1 MPFRSPQGTHRPATR
16 LPRSQAAALLLC
28 LCASH
33 LSGCESVLEATE
45 FQPAA
50 PAPARTAWSGPVMI
64 DGDIGEWPREVV
76 ATADDA
82 YLYLRFSVG
91 EGGQALQASDQTVT
105 IHLDLDGN
113 GGTGFSMLDPVDAA
127 GMGVDLEVEFSP
139 RNDKGSFDRG
149 AAAYV
154 VDGAGARTR
163 IPVAGLDLLFTPT
176 HASAW
181 YEARISRH
189 VATGTDTSAL
199 EAPGAWE
206 GVITLRDASGS
217 LRGWSDAFSADKPQ
231 ASEQPPLSNSVLPPR
246 PAGAIRV
253 LNWNIH
259 RNNPEKDAA
268 PFARIIEVVRPDVI
282 LLQEWDAKTPEQI
295 ARWFH
300 ENLDS
305 PTETWHAL
313 SGRTWGV
320 AVVSPYPITPLI
332 KDGITFPHDGRDHN
346 ARLVSGVVA
355 LPVGDIVVASTHLK
369 CCGSASSPE
378 DSTRIAEAG
387 RISSTLGAAIKDD
400 PTWVRVIAG
409 DMNLVGT
416 RTPLELIAKGMDT
429 DGSDLEVA
437 QVRVLGDNAT
447 YTWVDWQT
455 TFTPGR
461 LDYVLYSGAGCR
473 VLQATALDTRRLSDA
488 ALARMGL
495 ERNDSGASDHL
506 PIVVD
511 VAIRR

>member
-1 MPFRSPQGTHRPATR
+1 MHARPFRMSPILAPLR
-16 LPRSQAAALLLC
+16 LALLGVSVGSPL
-28 LCASH
+28 LG
-33 LSGCESVLEATE
+33 GCEATSE
-45 FQPAA
+45 SASTPQ
-50 PAPARTAWSGPVMI
+50 PAPARSDWSGPVMV
-64 DGDIGEWPREVV
+64 DGDIGEWPKDVV
-76 ATADDA
+76 AAADPA
-82 YLYLRFSVG
+82 YLYLRFSVDG
-91 EGGQALQASDQTVT
+91 EQKALQASDQTVT
-105 IHLDLDGN
+105 IHLDIDGD

-139 RNDKGSFDRG
+139 RNAEGNLDRG

-154 VDGAGARTR
+154 VDRMGSRTK

-176 HASAW
+176 HASTW

-206 GVITLRDASGS
+206 GVITLRDAGGI
-217 LRGWSDAFSADKPQ
+217 LRGWSDAFSADKPA
-231 ASEQPPLSNSVLPPR
+231 ASDQPPLADAILPPR
-246 PAGAIRV
+246 PAGSIRV

-259 RNNPEKDAA
+259 RNNPEKDSA
-268 PFARIIEVVRPDVI
+268 PFTRVIELVRPDVV
-282 LLQEWDAKTPEQI
+282 LLQEWEVTEPGQI

-300 ENLDS
+300 EHVDS
-305 PTETWHAL
+305 PTARWHEL
-313 SGRTWGV
+313 SGKAWGV
-320 AVVSPYPITPLI
+320 AIVSPYPITPLI
-332 KDGITFPHDGRDHN
+332 QDGVTFPHNGRDHN
-346 ARLVSGVVA
+346 ARVVSGVVA

-369 CCGSASSPE
+369 CCGSATSAE
-378 DSTRIAEAG
+378 DATRIAEAS
-387 RISSTLGAAIKDD
+387 RIASTLGAAIRDD

-416 RTPLELIAKGMDT
+416 RTPLELISKGLDT
-429 DGSDLEVA
+429 DGSDLDVA
-437 QVRVLGDNAT
+437 PVRVLGDNAT

-461 LDYVLYSGAGCR
+461 LDYVLYSGAGSR
-473 VLQATALDTRRLSDA
+473 VLNVVAIDTGRLSDS

-495 ERNDSGASDHL
+495 QRTDSRASDHL
-506 PIVVD
+506 PIIVD